1 MTNCFC
7 RSNCYLHRFLFQL
20 STAPVMSV
28 DAEGLWPGPASQ
40 VERDV
45 LLENVSDV
53 KHGARSE
60 PQAWSCLVLVRK

>member
-1 MTNCFC
+1 
-7 RSNCYLHRFLFQL
+7 
-20 STAPVMSV
+20 MSV